1 MERAQQK
8 CPVCEQSLHGSLAN
22 RPIRG
27 QFGLE
32 YDGRRIELCS
42 WTCFCGFFQEPEH
55 YYANYRAE
63 TNQVISRLE
72 QILESHARLAER

>member
-42 WTCFCGFFQEPEH
+42 WACFCGYFQEPER
-55 YYANYRAE
+55 YYANYREE
-63 TNQVISRLE
+63 TNQLIPRLE
-72 QILESHARLAER
+72 KIVGGQERLAER